1 MYENYIQY
9 FTNLTKNVEKITG
22 NIRVGGLHGL
32 ELRQHTSRQQRA
44 LPRADLVINA
54 IRYLQLRFGIIF
66 YCPNYT
72 IPFFSDN
79 PF

>member
-1 MYENYIQY
+1 MYENYIECL
-9 FTNLTKNVEKITG
+9 TNLTKIVEKITG
-22 NIRVGGLHGL
+22 YIREGGLHGL

-54 IRYLQLRFGIIF
+54 IRYLQLRFGIIL
-66 YCPNYT
+66 YCPKYT
-72 IPFFSDN
+72 FFSNN